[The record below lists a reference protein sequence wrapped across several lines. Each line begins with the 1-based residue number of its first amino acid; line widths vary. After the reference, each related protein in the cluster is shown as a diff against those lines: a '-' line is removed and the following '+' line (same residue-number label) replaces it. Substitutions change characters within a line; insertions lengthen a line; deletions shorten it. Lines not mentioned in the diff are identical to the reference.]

1 MNEDKAKARFMLLNV
16 VRFSGI
22 LFVFAGLANAS
33 GKLLPE
39 AAPYLGIMLCLMGLI
54 DFFGAPIVLKKVWKK
69 QDGQ

>member
-1 MNEDKAKARFMLLNV
+1 MNEDKAKARFMLLNM

-22 LFVFAGLANAS
+22 LFVFAGLANGG

-39 AAPYLGIMLCLMGLI
+39 LAPYLGLALCTIGLI
-54 DFFGAPIVLKKVWKK
+54 DFFGVPIFLKKAWKK

>member
-39 AAPYLGIMLCLMGLI
+39 LAPFLGILLCGVGLF
-54 DFFGAPIVLKKVWKK
+54 DFFGVPIILKKAWRK

>member
-1 MNEDKAKARFMLLNV
+1 MNEDKAKACFMMLQM

-33 GKLLPE
+33 GKLMPE
-39 AAPYLGIMLCLMGLI
+39 AAPFLGIALCLMGLI
-54 DFFGAPIVLKKVWKK
+54 DFFGAPIVLKKAWKT